1 MIEFIRYKLDNGLTV
16 ILHQDES
23 TPLVTVNVLY
33 KIGARNE
40 NPDRTG
46 FAHLFEHLMFGGS
59 KNIQDYDTPIQ
70 QAGGDNN
77 AFTNADLTNFY
88 NVIPAENLETA
99 LWLESDRMLQ
109 LDFSQKSLDVQR
121 KVVVEEFKETCI
133 NKPYGDMWHELSA
146 LAYKKHSYRWPTI
159 GLVPQHI
166 EEAKLEDV
174 VDFFDNYYKP
184 NNAVLVV
191 AGSMDVAL
199 TKEVIEKWFG
209 NIPAGEPSFLE
220 IPEEPEQVEYRSKA
234 LVRAVPSDAIYM
246 GFHMPDRKHKDF
258 IVYDIISDILGGGRS
273 ARFYEQLLKGTEL
286 FSSIN
291 AYISG
296 TLDPG
301 LLVVSAKLIGDAD
314 MEKAE
319 LLIWAELQKLV
330 EIKVTEE
337 ELLKVKNSMISGV
350 TFSEISITERAI
362 NLAYYEMLGDAD
374 LINNQIKEIE
384 SVTVNDIQRVA
395 KKVFRKENCSLI
407 QYRRKN

>member
-1 MIEFIRYKLDNGLTV
+1 MIKFDKYKLDNGLTV
-16 ILHQDES
+16 ILHQDDS

-40 NPDRTG
+40 DPERTG

-59 KNIQDYDTPIQ
+59 QNIQDYDTPIQ

-77 AFTNADLTNFY
+77 AFTNSDLTNFY

-146 LAYKKHSYRWPTI
+146 LAFKEHSYRWPTI

-166 EEAKLEDV
+166 EEAKLDDV
-174 VDFFDNYYKP
+174 VDFFNSYYKP

-191 AGSMDVAL
+191 AGNVEIPHA
-199 TKEVIEKWFG
+199 KAVIEKWFG
-209 NIPAGEPSFLE
+209 NIPSGDLSFHD
-220 IPEEPEQVEYRSKA
+220 IPVEPEQKAYRCKTLHSS
-234 LVRAVPSDAIYM
+234 VPSNAIYM

-301 LLVVSAKLIGDAD
+301 LLVIESKLLEDAD
-314 MEKAE
+314 MEQAQ
-319 LLIWAELQKLV
+319 LLIWAELQKLIETPV
-330 EIKVTEE
+330 SEE

-350 TFSEISITERAI
+350 TFSEISIIERAI

-374 LINNQIKEIE
+374 FINDQLKEIE
-384 SVTVNDIQRVA
+384 SVTVADVQRVA
-395 KKVFRKENCSLI
+395 KKIFLKENCSEI
-407 QYRRKN
+407 RYVRKA